1 MTPAELEAK
10 LALIDEIEQIRTRN
24 NVNWMNLLRVALKA
38 DPQATLALVR
48 EINTRDTEIS
58 DLFAK
63 LGE

>member
-1 MTPAELEAK
+1 MTPEEIDRK

-38 DPQATLALVR
+38 NPQATMALVR
-48 EINTRDTEIS
+48 EINTRDNEIS
-58 DLFAK
+58 ELFAR

>member
-1 MTPAELEAK
+1 MTPEELAQK

>member
-1 MTPAELEAK
+1 MTPEEMAKK
-10 LALIDEIEQIRTRN
+10 LALIDDIEQIRTRK

-38 DPQATLALVR
+38 DPQSTLALVR

-58 DLFAK
+58 ELFAK

>member
-1 MTPAELEAK
+1 MTPEEMAKK
-10 LALIDEIEQIRTRN
+10 LALIDDIEQIRTRN

-38 DPQATLALVR
+38 DPQSTLALVR

-58 DLFAK
+58 ELFAK